1 MIGPGSDKKVKIS
14 QFGHNCKPFCVK
26 NSKWTN
32 FHLCPLRLSNCLLW
46 MENQE
51 RIQVWPDFE
60 KQLPDGRLWR
70 HMAPNVSV
78 TTQIRIWYSFRTKR
92 GESRSDIYLKHR
104 TSEKLLRRRESLS
117 KRSATPAPSTPKSGA
132 APRITS
138 CPPTQNGMLIVHFW
152 FPCVTLWRS
161 SHFLDFGRPSSRR
174 QCRL

>member
-1 MIGPGSDKKVKIS
+1 MCRKVRFSKRKDTKRDRKRKKRKHPNLVIIVNH
-14 QFGHNCKPFCVK
+14 FRVE

-32 FHLCPLRLSNCLLW
+32 FPICPLVLSSCLLW
-46 MENQE
+46 TENRE

-70 HMAPNVSV
+70 HMAPNVSM

-117 KRSATPAPSTPKSGA
+117 KGRATPASTPKSGA

-138 CPPTQNGMLIVHFW
+138 CPPT
-152 FPCVTLWRS
+152 
-161 SHFLDFGRPSSRR
+161 
-174 QCRL
+174 

>member
-1 MIGPGSDKKVKIS
+1 MFRSLENIWWNKIS
-14 QFGHNCKPFCVK
+14 NCV
-26 NSKWTN
+26 
-32 FHLCPLRLSNCLLW
+32 LW
-46 MENQE
+46 MENLE
-51 RIQVWPDFE
+51 RIQVWPDLE

-104 TSEKLLRRRESLS
+104 ASEKLLSRRESLS
-117 KRSATPAPSTPKSGA
+117 KRSTTPAPSTPKSGA

-161 SHFLDFGRPSSRR
+161 SHFLDFGRPTSRG
-174 QCRL
+174 QCRRRTM